1 MKIAVLGAAQTK
13 FGELWDKSLGDL
25 LAESQLAALSD
36 AGIKPT
42 EIDAIFTGNMCAGL
56 FENQLNLG
64 GLASEILNIN
74 VPSTTVEGACA
85 SGGLALRAGIAAI
98 ESGQAKI
105 VLVNGVE
112 KMTDVACEGMS
123 GEFVASGLM
132 AAASQD
138 TEYFH
143 GATFPALNAM
153 LARLYM
159 ETYGLTREQ
168 LAMVSVQNH
177 AHGFLNPHAHL
188 RRKITI
194 EDVLNSQT
202 IADPLTMLD
211 CSPVSD
217 GAASLVLCSEE
228 IAEKFSKKPVFKKPV
243 VIIGSGQASDTLQL
257 CARDDLL
264 SWKATQLAAKQA
276 YEQAGVG
283 PNDIDVAEIHDGFSI
298 VQILALED
306 LGFFEKGQAGKAIAE
321 GRAKL
326 SINPSGGL
334 KSKGHPVGATGVG
347 QAVEVVQQLR
357 GTRVCGDCGERQV
370 RDSKI
375 GLTQNAGG
383 CGTTV
388 VVHIFK
394 RGE

>member
-25 LAESQLAALSD
+25 LAESQLAALAD

-42 EIDAIFTGNMCAGL
+42 QIDAIFTGNMCSGL
-56 FENQLNLG
+56 FENQLNIG

-74 VPSTTVEGACA
+74 VESTVVEGACA

-98 ESGQAKI
+98 ESGAAKI

-112 KMTDVACEGMS
+112 KMTDVACEGGL

-132 AAASQD
+132 AAASQE

-159 ETYGLTREQ
+159 STYGLTREQ
-168 LAMVSVQNH
+168 LACVSVQNH

-188 RRKITI
+188 RRKITVDHVI
-194 EDVLNSQT
+194 NAQM

-217 GAASLVLCSEE
+217 GAASLVLCSEQ
-228 IAEKFSKKPVFKKPV
+228 IVKKFSQKPVSTKPVF
-243 VIIGSGQASDTLQL
+243 IIGSGQASDSLQL

-283 PNDIDVAEIHDGFSI
+283 PNDIDIAEVHDGFSI

-306 LGFFEKGQAGKAIAE
+306 LGFFERGTAGKAMAD
-321 GRAKL
+321 GKAMFV
-326 SINPSGGL
+326 NPSGGL

-347 QAVEVVQQLR
+347 QAVEVVNKLR
-357 GTRVCGDCGERQV
+357 GNCDERQV
-370 RDSKI
+370 RDAQV

>member
-25 LAESQLAALSD
+25 LAESQLAALAD
-36 AGIKPT
+36 AGIKPIQ
-42 EIDAIFTGNMCAGL
+42 IDAIFTGNMCAGL

-64 GLASEILNIN
+64 GMASEILNIN
-74 VPSTTVEGACA
+74 VESTVVEGACA
-85 SGGLALRAGIAAI
+85 SGGLALRAGIRAI

-112 KMTDVACEGMS
+112 KMTDISCEGGS
-123 GEFVASGLM
+123 GECVASGLM
-132 AAASQD
+132 AAASQE

-168 LAMVSVQNH
+168 LACVSVQNH
-177 AHGFLNPHAHL
+177 ANGFLNPHAHL
-188 RRKITI
+188 RKKITI
-194 EDVLNSQT
+194 DHVINAQV

-217 GAASLVLCSEE
+217 GAASIVLCSEQ
-228 IAEKFSKKPVFKKPV
+228 IAENFTQNPVF
-243 VIIGSGQASDTLQL
+243 IIGSGQASDTLQL

-276 YEQAGVG
+276 YGQAGVG
-283 PNDIDVAEIHDGFSI
+283 PRNIDLAEIHDGFSI

-306 LGFFEKGQAGKAIAE
+306 LGFFEKGTAGKAIEAGE
-321 GRAKL
+321 ISLNSKL

-347 QAVEVVQQLR
+347 QAVEIVQQLR
-357 GTRVCGDCGERQV
+357 SNCG
-370 RDSKI
+370 
-375 GLTQNAGG
+375 
-383 CGTTV
+383 
-388 VVHIFK
+388 
-394 RGE
+394 